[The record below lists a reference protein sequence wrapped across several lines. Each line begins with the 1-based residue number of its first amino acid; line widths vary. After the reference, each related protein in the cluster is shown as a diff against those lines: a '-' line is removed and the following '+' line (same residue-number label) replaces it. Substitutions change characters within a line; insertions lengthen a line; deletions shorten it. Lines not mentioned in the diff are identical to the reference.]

1 MKIQNR
7 ITVLAATLLSCAG
20 MVTLATGASA
30 AAPTPDST
38 AGVSAR
44 IASAAS
50 ASSYHTIKNMAVL
63 HRRYQQPRLT

>member
-1 MKIQNR
+1 MKLPNR

-38 AGVSAR
+38 AVVSAR
-44 IASAAS
+44 IASAAA

-63 HRRYQQPRLT
+63 HRRYQQPQLT